1 MRGFLFGLFLA
12 VATAGSVAVQSAVQA
27 KPEKFVVLFNA
38 ATAAYNS
45 KDYPAMEQR
54 LREALA
60 VRPAHPTALY
70 NLASAHALRGDVVG
84 ALDTL
89 GALAK
94 MGLSFDPAKDS
105 DFASLL
111 ENPGFTGVDTRF
123 ARNRDPVGSATP
135 VFRVFTPTFIPEGI
149 AYDSDTGAYF
159 LGGAHERE
167 IVRIP
172 RASQTAQD
180 FVTPGAGGLW
190 APLGM
195 QADSPRRL
203 LWVAT
208 AGIPQMRNAEK
219 NELGR
224 SAVLAYDLDSG
235 LLKRRHVLP
244 EDGAEHLLGDV
255 EVLRN
260 GTIYTTDSKAGLL
273 YALNST
279 TGKFTA
285 LTLPGQLASPQGM
298 AISKDRK
305 TLYVADYTQG
315 LFAYDIEKASLT
327 RLDVGEGISVYG
339 IDGLYWYENQ
349 LVAVQNGIRPH
360 RVVRFKLDE
369 SGRRV
374 LHARV
379 MAANLPEFDEPTL
392 GVVVGNRFSFVAN
405 SQWNRFDKKN
415 RLPPK
420 DQLRSPVVLRI
431 ALDGD

>member
-1 MRGFLFGLFLA
+1 MHRFMPGLFLA
-12 VATAGSVAVQSAVQA
+12 VTTLGAAAVQNAAQA
-27 KPEKFVVLFNA
+27 NTEKFVDLFNA
-38 ATAAYNS
+38 ATTAYHS
-45 KDYPAMEQR
+45 QDYPAMEQR

-60 VRPAHPTALY
+60 LRPGHPTTLY
-70 NLASAHALRGDVVG
+70 KLASAQALRDNSAA

-94 MGLSFDPAKDS
+94 MGLSFDPAKDA
-105 DFASLL
+105 DFSALASSARFA
-111 ENPGFTGVDTRF
+111 EIAAHF
-123 ARNRDPVGSATP
+123 ARNREPAGTATAL
-135 VFRVFTPTFIPEGI
+135 FRVFTPTFIPEGI
-149 AYDSDTGAYF
+149 AYDRDTGAYF

-172 RASQTAQD
+172 RGGQNVQD
-180 FVTPGAGGLW
+180 FVTPGSGSLW

-195 QADSPRRL
+195 QADPARRL

-219 NELGR
+219 DDLGR
-224 SAVLAYDLDSG
+224 SAILAYDLDSG
-235 LLKRRHVLP
+235 LLKRRHRLP
-244 EDGAEHLLGDV
+244 DDGAEHLLGDL

-260 GTIYTTDSKAGLL
+260 GTIYTTDSKAGIL
-273 YALNST
+273 YSLNST
-279 TGKFTA
+279 SGKFTA
-285 LTLPGQLASPQGM
+285 LTQPGQLASPQGL
-298 AISKDRK
+298 AISRDKK

-315 LFAYDIEKASLT
+315 LFAWDIEKESLSK
-327 RLDVGEGISVYG
+327 LEVGEGISVYG
-339 IDGLYWYENQ
+339 IDGLYGHENN

-369 SGRRV
+369 TGRRV
-374 LHARV
+374 VHARV
-379 MAANLPEFDEPTL
+379 LAANLPEFDQPAL

-405 SQWNRFDKKN
+405 SQWNRFDQNNK
-415 RLPPK
+415 LPPK